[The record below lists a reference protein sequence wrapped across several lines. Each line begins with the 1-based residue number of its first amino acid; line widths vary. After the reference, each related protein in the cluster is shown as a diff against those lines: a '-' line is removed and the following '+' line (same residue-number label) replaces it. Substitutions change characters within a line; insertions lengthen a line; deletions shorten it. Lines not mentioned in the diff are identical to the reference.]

1 MTKLMKTLSIAVTA
15 LLFSLCFAAPASAQA
30 TRTWISG
37 VGDDV
42 NPCSRTAPCKTWAGA
57 ISKTA
62 AGGEIDCLDP
72 GGFGSVTITKSIT
85 LDCSEGEGGSAGG
98 ILNSGVPGVIIN
110 DPNGGTAPTI
120 KVYLRNMAIDGAG
133 TTVGTYAVRF
143 LSGKSLT
150 MQNVSINNQGTG
162 GVPAVSFEPS
172 AASVG
177 ALLMMTDVDIITAQG
192 PGIDIKPNSNVAVT
206 AVLNRVT
213 VSDTQA
219 GVQAEDGSTVT
230 ISNSNISGNA
240 GRGVSAL
247 SNSGTVAA
255 VVNILHTTIAS
266 NANFGVAAGSNTTVK
281 LSDVSIFNNTA
292 GGIKAQGTV
301 LSFKNNSLGPDA
313 GNSGLPTT
321 TVVQQ

>member
-1 MTKLMKTLSIAVTA
+1 MNRLIKMLSIAVSA
-15 LLFSLCFAAPASAQA
+15 LLFSLCLAAPASAQA

-57 ISKTA
+57 IAKTA

-72 GGFGSVTITKSIT
+72 GGFGSITISKSIT

-98 ILNSGVPGVIIN
+98 ILNSGVSGVVIN
-110 DPNGGTAPTI
+110 DPNGATAPTI
-120 KVYLRNMAIDGAG
+120 KVNLRNMSINGAG
-133 TTVGTYAVRF
+133 TTLGTYGVRF

-150 MQNVSINNQGTG
+150 MLNVLINNQGTG
-162 GVPAVSFEPS
+162 GLPAVSFEPT

-177 ALLMMTDVDIITAQG
+177 ASLIMTDVAITNTQG
-192 PGIDIKPNSNVAVT
+192 PGIDIKPAGNVAVS

-219 GVQAEDGSTVT
+219 GVQAQDGSTVT

-240 GRGVSAL
+240 GRGVNAI

-255 VVNILHTTIAS
+255 TVNILHTTIAS
-266 NANFGVAAGSNTTVK
+266 NANFGVAAGANTIVR
-281 LSDVSIFNNTA
+281 LSDVSIFNNI

-313 GNSGLPTT
+313 GNNGLPNM